1 MGKTLSSSKLPF
13 PNLSIQG
20 FRGFRN
26 FEVSS
31 LGRVTLITGQNN
43 TGKSSILEA
52 LRLLAQNAASDTLYD
67 ILTSRGEQVS
77 SRAEESEVPDPEKAF
92 FFSTLFYGF
101 PSIHDRFEAIVLKSD
116 APSQPMML
124 SLEVEWLVERQEG
137 NRRTREVISRE
148 ELLREDIP
156 REPYLT
162 VRTEGDSY
170 TMPFATLRHY
180 KARLGQSSGRAR
192 MQCQFIDACG
202 RSESLGRLW
211 DEAILRGEEDEAVK
225 ALQIIEPSI
234 TAVRMLGGDGAIRSR
249 RVFVRT
255 HNFARL
261 VPLRA
266 FGDGLNRLFTI
277 ILTLLQARKGLLL
290 IDEFE
295 NGLHHTVQLDT
306 WHIIFQ
312 LARELD
318 IQVFATTYS
327 WDAVQS
333 FQEAATENSGVGV
346 LLRLFRRDDDIIPTV
361 VSEEQL
367 AIATRSEIE
376 VR

>member
-52 LRLLAQNAASDTLYD
+52 LRLLAQNASSDTLYD

-101 PSIHDRFEAIVLKSD
+101 PSIYDRFEAIVLKSD
-116 APSQPMML
+116 APSQPMKL
-124 SLEVEWLVERQEG
+124 SLDVGWSVERQEG
-137 NRRTREVISRE
+137 HRRTKEVISRYE
-148 ELLREDIP
+148 VLREDIL
-156 REPYLT
+156 REPYLM
-162 VRTEGDSY
+162 VRTEGDSH
-170 TMPFATLRHY
+170 TIPFEILRHH
-180 KARLGQSSGRAR
+180 KGRLGRSSGRAR

-202 RSESLGRLW
+202 RSEPLGRLW

-225 ALQIIEPSI
+225 ALQVIEPSI

-318 IQVFATTYS
+318 IQVFATTHS
-327 WDAVQS
+327 WDAVQA
-333 FQEAATENSGVGV
+333 FQKAATKTPEVGV

>member
-26 FEVSS
+26 FHVSS

-67 ILTSRGEQVS
+67 ILTSRGEQVL
-77 SRAEESEVPDPEKAF
+77 SREEESEVPDPEKAF

-101 PSIHDRFEAIVLKSD
+101 PSIYDRFEAIVLKSD
-116 APSQPMML
+116 APSQPMRL

-137 NRRTREVISRE
+137 NRRTKEVISRD
-148 ELLREDIP
+148 ELLREDIHIP
-156 REPYLT
+156 GEPALM
-162 VRTEGDSY
+162 VRTEDDSY
-170 TMPFATLRHY
+170 TMPFAMLRRY
-180 KARLGQSSGRAR
+180 EGRLSRSSKRAR
-192 MQCQFIDACG
+192 MQCQFIDAYG
-202 RSESLGRLW
+202 RSEPLGRLW

-255 HNFARL
+255 NNFA
-261 VPLRA
+261 P
-266 FGDGLNRLFTI
+266 
-277 ILTLLQARKGLLL
+277 ARPSAG
-290 IDEFE
+290 IW
-295 NGLHHTVQLDT
+295 GRT
-306 WHIIFQ
+306 
-312 LARELD
+312 
-318 IQVFATTYS
+318 
-327 WDAVQS
+327 QS
-333 FQEAATENSGVGV
+333 FVYDYSHPSPSPEGPPV
-346 LLRLFRRDDDIIPTV
+346 D
-361 VSEEQL
+361 
-367 AIATRSEIE
+367 
-376 VR
+376 